1 MVTKL
6 VVVAHVQISLGMRR
20 HFSHPPSQEEHSN
33 NEPTDGN
40 TNVISFDLTD
50 ESNKSLRTPLKV
62 TVVTSSKFTS
72 PSPRKRTCKLTAR
85 KSAQSPEWT
94 PASPIQTPCVASP
107 RRKRGG
113 ELSKE
118 FMVRLSKII
127 KICIFIYD

>member
-1 MVTKL
+1 MV
-6 VVVAHVQISLGMRR
+6 HVKIPLGMRR
-20 HFSHPPSQEEHSN
+20 HFSHPPSQEERSN

-40 TNVISFDLTD
+40 TNVISFDLKD

-62 TVVTSSKFTS
+62 TVVASSKFTS
-72 PSPRKRTCKLTAR
+72 PSPRKRTCKPTAR

-118 FMVRLSKII
+118 FMVRLNKII